1 MEYLYVLMVM
11 SSVLHLFHFALKHAN
26 YWELAESFE
35 KRQFFVSKCFLSV
48 EFTFLSGKKW
58 RPPDNL

>member
-1 MEYLYVLMVM
+1 M